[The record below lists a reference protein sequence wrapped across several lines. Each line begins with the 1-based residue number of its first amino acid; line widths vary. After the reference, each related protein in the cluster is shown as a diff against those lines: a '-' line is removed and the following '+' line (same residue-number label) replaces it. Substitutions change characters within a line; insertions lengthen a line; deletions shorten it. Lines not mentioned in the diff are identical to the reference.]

1 MVGLNGVFSNMV
13 PRMGEESDTFSATQE
28 AIQTEARQH
37 CPTDSNT
44 VQKVPT
50 ILVERAAQTT
60 LLHSLERFPLK
71 QLVCAIPFAEF

>member
-1 MVGLNGVFSNMV
+1 MEFFSNMV

-44 VQKVPT
+44 VQKVSHDSCREGDPNNT
-50 ILVERAAQTT
+50 ASQ
-60 LLHSLERFPLK
+60 S
-71 QLVCAIPFAEF
+71 

>member
-1 MVGLNGVFSNMV
+1 MV

-44 VQKVPT
+44 VQKVSHDSCREGDPNNT
-50 ILVERAAQTT
+50 ASQ
-60 LLHSLERFPLK
+60 S
-71 QLVCAIPFAEF
+71 